1 MLKQLL
7 NSLKKNNLKF
17 LSRYDSTGVHVD
29 LLKDNKKIPFAEFLN
44 FEKKDATQELTVVL
58 ELIQALKNISSN
70 RSSIDQNLL
79 GIFTP
84 EELSAVFFE
93 MSDSLSFSHFFYNAI
108 IFEGVLE
115 RIGVQR
121 RLINVLNLPAYDY
134 LNIAVKPTGPIRS
147 KNYSVDFAVYDDE
160 TEIEI
165 KSIQSLVVL
174 TSKKSYLITPQQRR
188 LLQHLEVNRNVQLD
202 EYSRINFLDKLKKFS
217 EDCSIS
223 LPDSIK
229 KSSFKSYNDIQVVLG
244 RNIDGSIVI
253 EPKLQDNT
261 DLSPDFSSYLS
272 SKRDS
277 LDKMLAINYEG
288 ERYWIALSPRAI
300 ETANKVIDLKES
312 DHIKKEE
319 VLANPNEFFTN
330 EQLGLQIDE
339 AYSERI
345 AGFIF
350 GADKNISSEASGAK
364 NAWGVGFEDVS
375 LLLRSAKG
383 MFYKVSIDPVPEIY
397 SEIVSKIEEL
407 EVDIKD
413 SIEKIREERG
423 DYLTP
428 LPPSQEKEIF
438 LPFLN
443 DSFSLSSL
451 VHMQKKIES
460 SNVPDLEIEE
470 LEIAKAC
477 LENAQDSCIVNWNN
491 SDIPVNS
498 LKKAIS
504 DLGRSSGKKT
514 ESVSFNIIV
523 ELPSDENL
531 KEFSFVQADPP
542 PFLKPGVALKKHQE
556 VGYSWLKSIA
566 EQEGEDTKGAFLA
579 DDMGLGKT
587 IQLLSLISYL
597 KTKKEYSN
605 LPILVVAPLSLIEGS
620 WIGDGFKRFIDQTHI
635 STDFFANNRVKKLN
649 EIRVHYPKHELYLE
663 ALRIQDQAK
672 DNASFRQVNL
682 SVQLTEFLNAFKEE
696 VGSSILMTSYE
707 TLRSRSFELAYI
719 DFGLVVL
726 DEAQRIKN
734 HSSAQARAALSL
746 KSGMRVAMTGTPI
759 ENSIMDLW
767 SVMSF
772 AVPKRLG
779 TRQEFKQTFFDKIK
793 KYEPG
798 TPERLELVKELETR
812 LKPYWLRRTKS
823 EVLVGDD
830 RLPPIHHYDSINTS
844 GEILNHHAVPMSET
858 QLGIYREK
866 MAYFNAGKKGEKL
879 ASIRALLL
887 SCSAPWLFTSDR
899 AEWSNHERLFSI
911 CPKLRTTFDI
921 LENIYSNPQNGSKV
935 IIFANIIQIQNSLAF
950 LISDWLF
957 HKHNKKTPIEVYNG
971 NVDDEDRHEM
981 LERFKTADGFKVI
994 IISPR
999 VGGAGLNIAYANHV
1013 IHYTREWNPA
1023 LESQATDRA
1032 YRIGQA
1038 REVHVY
1044 YPTSVG
1050 DGTFQTAEEKLA
1062 NILRKK
1068 REVINDFTISVADY
1082 EVDPIN
1088 IVDDGVKAERDV
1100 VVSFSDIPQLS
1111 AYEFEAFVALIY
1123 EQVGFK
1129 TELLGKSGDSGAD
1142 IVCFGKEEHLLV
1154 QVKQRQTSN
1163 SAYGN
1168 EPINEIRGAESHY
1181 AQKYGNKFKL
1191 AVVSNGYFS
1200 PKAFHHSRQGLFVK
1214 LIDGADLSKLME
1226 PYQIKLSDIDLRIKR
1241 K

>member
-1 MLKQLL
+1 MFKQIL

-17 LSRYDSTGVHVD
+17 VSRYDPTGVHVD
-29 LLKDNKKIPFAEFLN
+29 LFKNNKKVPFAEFLN
-44 FEKKDATQELTVVL
+44 LEKKDASKDLTVVH
-58 ELIQALKNISSN
+58 ELIQALRNISSE
-70 RSSIDQNLL
+70 RSSTDQNLL
-79 GIFTP
+79 EIFTQ
-84 EELSAVFFE
+84 EELKASFFND
-93 MSDSLSFSHFFYNAI
+93 SDSLSFSHFFYNAI

-115 RIGVQR
+115 RVGVQR
-121 RLINVLNLPAYDY
+121 KLINVLNLPAYDY

-147 KNYSVDFAVYDDE
+147 KNYSVDFVVYDDE

-165 KSIQSLVVL
+165 NSIQSLVL
-174 TSKKSYLITPQQRR
+174 LSSKKSYLITPQQRR
-188 LLQHLEVNRNVQLD
+188 LLQHLQLNRNIQLD
-202 EYSRINFLDKLKKFS
+202 EYSRIAFLDNLKRFS

-229 KSSFKSYNDIQVVLG
+229 KSSFKSYSDIQVVLG

-253 EPKLQDNT
+253 EPKLQDNA
-261 DLSPDFSSYLS
+261 DLSPDFSNYLS

-277 LDKMLAINYEG
+277 LDKMLAINHEG

-300 ETANKVIDLKES
+300 ETANMVQDLKES

-319 VLANPNEFFTN
+319 VLANPNDFFTN
-330 EQLGLQIDE
+330 EQLGLQINE

-350 GADKNISSEASGAK
+350 GSDKKISSESSGAK
-364 NAWGVGFEDVS
+364 NAWGEGFEDVS
-375 LLLRSAKG
+375 LLLRSSKG
-383 MFYKVSIDPVPEIY
+383 MFYKVSTDPVPEIY
-397 SEIVSKIEEL
+397 PEILSKIEEL
-407 EVDIKD
+407 EVGIKEL
-413 SIEKIREERG
+413 IEKIREDRG

-438 LPFLN
+438 LPYLN

-451 VHMQKKIES
+451 VNLQKKIES

-477 LENAQDSCIVNWNN
+477 LENVQDSCIVNWNN
-491 SDIPVNS
+491 LDIPVNS
-498 LKKAIS
+498 LKKAVS
-504 DLGRSSGKKT
+504 DFERGSGRKT
-514 ESVSFNIIV
+514 ESVSFNVIV
-523 ELPSDENL
+523 EMPSDENL
-531 KEFSFVQADPP
+531 KGFSFDQAAPP
-542 PFLKPGVALKKHQE
+542 PFLKPGVELKKHQE

-566 EQEGEDTKGAFLA
+566 DQEGTDSKGAFLA

-605 LPILVVAPLSLIEGS
+605 LPFLVVAPLSLIEGS
-620 WIGDGFKRFIDQTHI
+620 WIGDGLKKFIDQTHI

-649 EIRVHYPKHELYLE
+649 EIRIHYPKHELYME
-663 ALRIQDQAK
+663 ALRIQEQAK
-672 DNASFRQVNL
+672 DNDSFRQVNL
-682 SVQLTEFLNAFKEE
+682 SVELTEFLNAFKDE
-696 VGSSILMTSYE
+696 VGNSILMSSYE

-779 TRQEFKQTFFDKIK
+779 TRREFKQTFFDKIK

-798 TPERLELVKELETR
+798 TPERFELVNELESR
-812 LKPYWLRRTKS
+812 LKPFWLRRTKS
-823 EVLVGDD
+823 EVLVGND
-830 RLPPIHHYDSINTS
+830 RLPPIHHYDSIHEN
-844 GEILNHHAVPMSET
+844 GEICNLHAVPMSET
-858 QLGIYREK
+858 QFGIYKEK

-887 SCSAPWLFTSDR
+887 SCSAPWLFTGDR
-899 AEWSNHERLFSI
+899 AEWNNHERLFSI
-911 CPKLRTTFDI
+911 CPKLRITFDI
-921 LENIYSNPQNGSKV
+921 LENIYLNPQNGSKV

-957 HKHNKKTPIEVYNG
+957 NKHKKNISIEVYNG

-981 LERFKTADGFKVI
+981 LERFKAADGFKVI

-1032 YRIGQA
+1032 YRIGQN

-1044 YPTSVG
+1044 YPTSIG
-1050 DGTFQTAEEKLA
+1050 DATFQTAEEKLA

-1068 REVINDFTISVADY
+1068 REVINDFTISVADF
-1082 EVDPIN
+1082 EVDPTN
-1088 IVDDGVKAERDV
+1088 IVDDGVKADRDV
-1100 VVSFSDIPQLS
+1100 VVNFSNIPQLS
-1111 AYEFEAFVALIY
+1111 AYEFEAFVALLF
-1123 EQVGFK
+1123 EQIGFK

-1142 IVCFGKEEHLLV
+1142 IVCFGREENLLV

-1191 AVVSNGYFS
+1191 AVVSNGFFS
-1200 PKAFHHSRQGLFVK
+1200 SKACHHSRQGLPVK
-1214 LIDGADLSKLME
+1214 LIDGSDLSKLME
-1226 PYQIKLSDIDLRIKR
+1226 QYQIKLIDIDLMIKR